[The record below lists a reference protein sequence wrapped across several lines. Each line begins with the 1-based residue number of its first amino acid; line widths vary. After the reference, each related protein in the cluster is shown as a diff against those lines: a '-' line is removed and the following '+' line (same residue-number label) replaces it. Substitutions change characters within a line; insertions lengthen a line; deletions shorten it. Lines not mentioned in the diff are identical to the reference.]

1 MGSYERRWIRFPEM
15 MRAFCSTRTVRALCV
30 PDARDCTNTALK
42 LMVQLGTEAQF
53 KLEDEMFI
61 KTQCVSMRYTLM
73 KYPEQ

>member
-1 MGSYERRWIRFPEM
+1 
-15 MRAFCSTRTVRALCV
+15 
-30 PDARDCTNTALK
+30 
-42 LMVQLGTEAQF
+42 MVQLGTEAQF